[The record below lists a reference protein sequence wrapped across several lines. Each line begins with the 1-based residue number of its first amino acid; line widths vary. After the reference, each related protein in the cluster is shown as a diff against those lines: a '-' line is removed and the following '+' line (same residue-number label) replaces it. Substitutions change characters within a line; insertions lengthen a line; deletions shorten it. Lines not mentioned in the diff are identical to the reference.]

1 VLLVYV
7 WGMIRDSMDGGRAQA
22 VLGWVAESGER

>member
-1 VLLVYV
+1 
-7 WGMIRDSMDGGRAQA
+7 MIRDSMDGGRAQA